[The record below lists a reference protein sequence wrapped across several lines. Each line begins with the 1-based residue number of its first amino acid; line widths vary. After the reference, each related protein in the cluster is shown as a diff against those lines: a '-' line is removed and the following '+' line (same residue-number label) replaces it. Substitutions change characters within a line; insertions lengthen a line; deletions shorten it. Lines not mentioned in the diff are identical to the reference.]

1 MSNILLVPIYV
12 NALCLDQATEAVDA
26 IADFRRLPFIYNG
39 RTHQD
44 GTPNLSKQILTSLFE
59 AGTTSLKAGIHL
71 HWLLPDALTRGE
83 HSDTGT
89 KFPIVPNRWLIL
101 RQGGDRGTKQWL
113 IESDYL
119 YPENLQAGEEP
130 AATINILVQ
139 RPTPETDQY
148 QRYRYMGRT
157 LELSDWQQQ
166 SNLDHEYTAT
176 LTAIGTQAEVLLF
189 DYVQATFAAFYP
201 NCQSVFGFHDQ
212 DYSTINP
219 PSGLQYDVIG
229 WYSDEQQDILQTL
242 LQKNQGKNLEE
253 LLELIQEE
261 LRWTF
266 ELDGEIPQRT
276 LYYSRVTFGSTG
288 QVLSAS
294 DRINSL
300 SRPTIAVGNSAPEAL
315 SAYLAH
321 DYNNQTN
328 PEGEQIRQFVQEQLE
343 ALQLSERLKSGQL
356 DLDAKLQEARH
367 EQGFGTQSA
376 GILWAIAPKVSDA
389 QTYRGIFSI
398 PNSKS
403 QIQSRFSLPLDL
415 GRKLNEVNQLQEKY
429 NQALV
434 NIESQSQQ
442 LYTHWYEFIEKYY
455 SEAGDSKPILY
466 NTTEKLLNPLRAAL
480 GQTGRLEIKRDAS
493 DKLIVTAATL
503 CFSIYS
509 SFTYLEGCI
518 NFLNQAVAGSVSGFN
533 WYEYLQSEFEKS
545 NVKLPPQP
553 PIKKREDDI
562 PIDINITRKETQEQE
577 WQIND
582 QGQTYTVKV
591 ENSVLNIYIP
601 PTYIPVSGETQLA
614 CRLAK
619 AINDLI
625 EAIAAHNSREETQY
639 TLKQVPAAHYWQA
652 NDPVLFLAGEAAAST
667 GHKRLQSGEFLRC
680 HQWKNADLNLQT
692 LPQETITSI
701 QSQINNLASQAGE
714 EDIGFNHWK
723 QQPWTP
729 FLMQWAVQA
738 FPCRPGDPNANYNPE
753 IILDNYQLERNA
765 IDLTLKTG
773 HENSFVETANTYEGL
788 SILTPAANF
797 ILEERLTG
805 YLNEELLPRYYDDKS
820 IPEEQQTEDFLSENF
835 QAIANWYGNQITGK
849 KETEKAKDPIWV
861 TLRAYEQMQTLEG
874 QAQAIAGFNDTLLL
888 YRPTL
893 YLEIDD
899 PLLAN
904 TQNKEDIKFFH
915 EQVRW
920 TLGYTLQ
927 YELLKL
933 DIFNPIRSGAMN
945 ITTLWLVDTFGQFKK
960 VVETGMNTDVITT
973 IQMTPPNNNYQ
984 VLLPPRLAQ
993 PARLNFHWIAADSQK
1008 EEQLTAAPAITP
1020 VCGWIVPNNF
1030 DSNLEFY
1037 DTHGQALGLIDQ
1049 AGTWRPTPGKTTSF
1063 NTQGYPTNPHL
1074 NKVVHYLL
1082 ERGRDF
1088 QQEFISTLI
1097 NSLDNIAPEN
1107 FAEHPSLA
1115 LLIGRP
1121 IAVVRATFN
1130 LEVQGLPTVDP
1141 SLTITVSDY
1150 PTTRGFDA
1158 VKFPIHLGDYRQF
1171 NDGLVGYWREV
1182 HQGETY
1188 VYEDN
1193 IFYAPQSNSV
1203 NNNLIKTE
1211 VEGIVFEQ
1219 TVDAPPQFVTMLIDP
1234 RGTIHA
1240 KSGIL
1245 PNREL
1250 RLSPENYDEALKA
1263 IEVHFLSTPVLSNQ
1277 GEIIIPLP
1285 EIPQYA
1291 WSWLSRNSSG
1301 WLTSDIQPVNFN
1313 ATFAAPQELYEG
1325 WLQLTPAEEGEE

>member
-1 MSNILLVPIYV
+1 MSNILLVPIHV
-12 NALCLDQATEAVDA
+12 NALCLADPGEAVSA
-26 IADFRRLPFIYNG
+26 FADFKRLPFIYDG
-39 RTHQD
+39 EPHQT
-44 GTPNLSKQILTSLFE
+44 GTPNISKQILTPLFD
-59 AGTTSLKAGIHL
+59 AGKTTLKAGIHL
-71 HWLLPDALTRGE
+71 HWFLPDALTRGE
-83 HSDTGT
+83 HSATGT

-101 RQGGDRGTKQWL
+101 RQGGDQGTKQWI

-119 YPENLQAGEEP
+119 YPEKLGSGEEP
-130 AATINILVQ
+130 ADTINILVQ
-139 RPTPETDQY
+139 RPTPKTDQY
-148 QRYRYMGRT
+148 QRYRFMGRT
-157 LELSDWQQQ
+157 LELSDWRQQ
-166 SNLDHEYTAT
+166 SNLDREYTAT
-176 LTAIGTQAEVLLF
+176 LTAIGTQAEVPLF

-201 NCQSVFGFHDQ
+201 NCQSVFGFHDR
-212 DYSTINP
+212 DYPTTNP
-219 PSGLQYDVIG
+219 SSGLQYDVIG
-229 WYSDEQQDILQTL
+229 WYGDEQQDILKTL
-242 LQKNQGKNLEE
+242 LQNNQGKKSEE

-276 LYYSRVTFGSTG
+276 LYHSRVTFGSTG

-300 SRPTIAVGNSAPEAL
+300 SQPTIAVGNSAPEAL

-328 PEGEQIRQFVQEQLE
+328 PEIRQFVQEQLE
-343 ALQLSERLKSGQL
+343 ALQLSERLESGQL

-376 GILWAIAPKVSDA
+376 GILWSIAPKVSDA

-403 QIQSRFSLPLDL
+403 QVQSRFSLPLDL
-415 GRKLNEVNQLQEKY
+415 GRQLNKVNRLQEEY

-434 NIESQSQQ
+434 NIESQGQQ
-442 LYTHWYEFIEKYY
+442 LYTHWYEFIEKYH
-455 SEAGDSKPILY
+455 SKASDSMPILDA
-466 NTTEKLLNPLRAAL
+466 TESKLLNPLRTAL
-480 GQTGRLEIKRDAS
+480 GQTGRLEIERDDS
-493 DKLIVTAATL
+493 DNFRVTAATL

-509 SFTYLEGCI
+509 SFTYLEGCVDL
-518 NFLNQAVAGSVSGFN
+518 LNRAVAGHVTRKE
-533 WYEYLQSEFEKS
+533 WYEYLQVEFEKC
-545 NVKLPPQP
+545 NVKLLPEPPVP
-553 PIKKREDDI
+553 ENESESI
-562 PIDINITRKETQEQE
+562 PLNITQVTPGQE
-577 WQIND
+577 WRIND

-601 PTYIPVSGETQLA
+601 PTYIPVSEKPQLA
-614 CRLAK
+614 YELATK
-619 AINDLI
+619 INELI
-625 EAIAAHNSREETQY
+625 GAIATYNRTAETQY

-667 GHKRLQSGEFLRC
+667 GHKRLQSGEFLQC
-680 HQWKNADLNLQT
+680 HQWNATLDLQT
-692 LPQETITSI
+692 LPEPTITSI
-701 QSQINNLASQAGE
+701 QNQINNLAPQPGE
-714 EDIGFNHWK
+714 EDIGFNHWR
-723 QQPWTP
+723 QQPWIP

-738 FPCRPGDPNANYNPE
+738 FPCRPDHPNPNYNPE

-773 HENSFVETANTYEGL
+773 SESSFVKTANTYQGL

-797 ILEERLTG
+797 ILEERLIG
-805 YLNEELLPRYYDDKS
+805 YLNEELLPQYYS
-820 IPEEQQTEDFLSENF
+820 ANNIPEEQQTEDYLSENF
-835 QAIANWYGNQITGK
+835 QAIASWYRNSIDK
-849 KETEKAKDPIWV
+849 TEIQKAQDPIWV
-861 TLRAYEQMQTLEG
+861 TLWAYEQMQTLEG

-899 PLLAN
+899 PLLGKN
-904 TQNKEDIKFFH
+904 QDVKDIKFFH

-927 YELLKL
+927 YEILKL
-933 DIFNPIRSGAMN
+933 DIFNPIRSGALK

-960 VVETGMNTDVITT
+960 VVESGMNTDVVTT
-973 IQMTPPNNNYQ
+973 IQMTPPNPNYQ

-993 PARLNFHWIAADSQK
+993 PARLNFHWIVADSQK

-1020 VCGWIVPNNF
+1020 VCGWIVPNNL

-1037 DTHGQALGLIDQ
+1037 DTHGQALGLIDR

-1063 NTQGYPTNPHL
+1063 NPPGYSANLHL
-1074 NKVVHYLL
+1074 NKVVDYLL
-1082 ERGRDF
+1082 NHGRDF
-1088 QQEFISTLI
+1088 QQKFISTLI

-1141 SLTITVSDY
+1141 SLSITDSNY

-1158 VKFPIHLGDYRQF
+1158 VKFPIHLGDYQQF

-1182 HQGETY
+1182 HQGESY

-1211 VEGIVFEQ
+1211 AEGIVFEQ

-1301 WLTSDIQPVNFN
+1301 WLTSDIEPVNFN